1 VLDLCEQ
8 NSSSR
13 FAVNSLANQ
22 LMPVRLPSGRA
33 RLATR
38 SSPTGS
44 SGELKTMGT
53 AVVAAL
59 AANAA
64 EVVQSDAG
72 WRNPMIPLGFFLH
85 TRSAASRGAA

>member
-1 VLDLCEQ
+1 
-8 NSSSR
+8 
-13 FAVNSLANQ
+13 
-22 LMPVRLPSGRA
+22 
-33 RLATR
+33 
-38 SSPTGS
+38 
-44 SGELKTMGT
+44 MGT

>member
-13 FAVNSLANQ
+13 FAANSLANQ